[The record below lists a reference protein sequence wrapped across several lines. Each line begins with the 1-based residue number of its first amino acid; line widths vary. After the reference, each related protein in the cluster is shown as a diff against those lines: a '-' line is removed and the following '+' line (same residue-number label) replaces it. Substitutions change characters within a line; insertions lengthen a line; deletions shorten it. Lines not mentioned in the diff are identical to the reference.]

1 VSQFRRSV
9 PQFLRLEI
17 PAAAAVAVLACAFL
31 LAAAPVA
38 ADDHESV
45 TVDIL
50 SKYRV
55 APNITYL
62 TADGYESKLDV
73 MTPRGPGPVPTLIY
87 IHGGGWVGGTKE
99 ASVLRT
105 LPYLEMGWAVVN
117 VEYRLGRNALAPGAV
132 EDCRCAL
139 RWVYE
144 NAEDYNID
152 TARLVVTGAS
162 AGGHL
167 SLTTG
172 MLTASAGLDR
182 LCPGRDA
189 SRPGWAAADEYEMP
203 VAAIVNWFGITD
215 VGDLLEGVN
224 AKSYAVAWMGSRP
237 DRSELAKHVS
247 PLTWVRPDLPPILTI
262 HGDVDNIV
270 PYQHALDLHAAL
282 DEAGVVNKLHT
293 VPGKGHGNFT
303 PDEMQD
309 IFRVIRA
316 FVDEHVTSGAAA
328 ATGAE

>member
-1 VSQFRRSV
+1 MT
-9 PQFLRLEI
+9 RLTRT
-17 PAAAAVAVLACAFL
+17 PCSAAMAAAITTAALLFTASALAQSG
-31 LAAAPVA
+31 
-38 ADDHESV
+38 DSV

-62 TADGYESKLDV
+62 VADGYESKLDV
-73 MTPRGPGPVPTLIY
+73 MTPRGETAVPTLIY

-99 ASVLRT
+99 SAVLRG

-152 TARLVVTGAS
+152 TSRLVVTGAS

-172 MLTASAGLDR
+172 MLPASAGLDR

-215 VGDLLEGVN
+215 VGDLLDGVN
-224 AKSYAVAWMGSRP
+224 AKSYAVAWMGSRS
-237 DRSELAKHVS
+237 DRMELAKRVS
-247 PLTWVRPDLPPILTI
+247 PMTYVRSGLPPILTI

-270 PYQHALDLHAAL
+270 PYQHALDLHAKL
-282 DEAGVVNKLHT
+282 DEAGVANKIHT
-293 VPGKGHGNFT
+293 VPGKGHGNFS
-303 PDEMQD
+303 PDEQQE

-316 FVDEHVTSGAAA
+316 FLDEHVTAGGAAS
-328 ATGAE
+328 TGAE

>member
-1 VSQFRRSV
+1 MTRLTRTPRS
-9 PQFLRLEI
+9 
-17 PAAAAVAVLACAFL
+17 AAIVGAITAAVL
-31 LAAAPVA
+31 LVGTPVPA
-38 ADDHESV
+38 QEAGESPA
-45 TVDIL
+45 VDIMTR
-50 SKYRV
+50 YRV

-62 TADGYESKLDV
+62 VADGYESKLDV
-73 MTPRGPGPVPTLIY
+73 MTPRGETAVPTLIY

-99 ASVLRT
+99 VSVLRA

-139 RWVYE
+139 RWIYE

-152 TARLVVTGAS
+152 TSRLVVSGAS

-172 MLTASAGLDR
+172 MLPASAGLDR

-224 AKSYAVAWMGSRP
+224 AKSYAVAWMGSRS
-237 DRSELAKHVS
+237 DRMELAKRVS
-247 PLTWVRPDLPPILTI
+247 PMTYVRSGLPPILTI

-270 PYQHALDLHAAL
+270 PYQHALDLHAKL
-282 DEAGVVNKLHT
+282 DEAGVVNKIHT
-293 VPGKGHGNFT
+293 VPGKGHGNFS
-303 PDEMQD
+303 PDEQQE

-316 FVDEHVTSGAAA
+316 FLAEHVTAGGATS
-328 ATGAE
+328 TGAE

>member
-1 VSQFRRSV
+1 MT
-9 PQFLRLEI
+9 RLNRTSLNVVT
-17 PAAAAVAVLACAFL
+17 AAAI
-31 LAAAPVA
+31 AAALLFAPPVPA
-38 ADDHESV
+38 FAQDGESV
-45 TVDIL
+45 TVDIM
-50 SKYRV
+50 SRYRV

-73 MTPRGPGPVPTLIY
+73 MTPRGQGPVPTLIY

-99 ASVLRT
+99 SSVLRA

-139 RWVYE
+139 RWIYE

-152 TARLVVTGAS
+152 TSRLVVSGAS

-172 MLTASAGLDR
+172 MLPASAGLDR

-189 SRPGWAAADEYEMP
+189 DRPGWAAADEYEMP

-224 AKSYAVAWMGSRP
+224 AKSYAV
-237 DRSELAKHVS
+237 
-247 PLTWVRPDLPPILTI
+247 
-262 HGDVDNIV
+262 NIV
-270 PYQHALDLHAAL
+270 PYQHALDLHAKL
-282 DEAGVVNKLHT
+282 DKAGVVNKIHT
-293 VPGKGHGNFT
+293 VPGKGHGNFS
-303 PDEMQD
+303 PDEQQE

-316 FVDEHVTSGAAA
+316 FLDQHATGGGGAS
-328 ATGAE
+328 TGAE

>member
-1 VSQFRRSV
+1 MTRLTRTPRS
-9 PQFLRLEI
+9 
-17 PAAAAVAVLACAFL
+17 AAIVAAITAAVL
-31 LAAAPVA
+31 LAATPVPA
-38 ADDHESV
+38 QQDGDSV
-45 TVDIL
+45 TVDIM
-50 SKYRV
+50 SRYRV

-62 TADGYESKLDV
+62 VADGYESKLDV
-73 MTPRGPGPVPTLIY
+73 MAPRGETAVPTLIY

-99 ASVLRT
+99 SNVLRT

-152 TARLVVTGAS
+152 TNRIVVTGAS

-172 MLTASAGLDR
+172 MLPASAGLDR

-215 VGDLLEGVN
+215 VGDLLDGVN
-224 AKSYAVAWMGSRP
+224 AKSYAVAWMGSRS
-237 DRSELAKHVS
+237 DRMELAKRVS
-247 PLTWVRPDLPPILTI
+247 PMTYVRGGLPPILTI

-270 PYQHALDLHAAL
+270 PYQHALDLHAKL
-282 DEAGVVNKLHT
+282 DEAGVANKIHT
-293 VPGKGHGNFT
+293 VPGKGHGNFS
-303 PDEMQD
+303 PDEQQE

-316 FVDEHVTSGAAA
+316 FLNQHVTAGGAAS
-328 ATGAE
+328 TGAE

>member
-1 VSQFRRSV
+1 MTRLRRPS
-9 PQFLRLEI
+9 R
-17 PAAAAVAVLACAFL
+17 PAAIAAAVTAALLFANPAF
-31 LAAAPVA
+31 AQDGDSVA
-38 ADDHESV
+38 
-45 TVDIL
+45 VDIL

-62 TADGYESKLDV
+62 TADGYESRLDV
-73 MTPRGPGPVPTLIY
+73 MTPRGQESVPTLIY

-99 ASVLRT
+99 GSVLRT

-139 RWVYE
+139 RWVHE
-144 NAEDYNID
+144 NAEDYNFD
-152 TARLVVTGAS
+152 TARIVVTGAS

-172 MLTASAGLDR
+172 MLPASAGLDR

-189 SRPGWAAADEYEMP
+189 GRPGWAAADEYEMP

-215 VGDLLEGVN
+215 VGDLLEGAN
-224 AKSYAVAWMGSRP
+224 AKSYAVAWMGSRT
-237 DRSELAKHVS
+237 DRMELARRVS
-247 PLTWVRPDLPPILTI
+247 PMTWVRPGLPPILTI

-270 PYQHALDLHAAL
+270 PYRHALDLHAAL
-282 DEAGVVNKLHT
+282 DEAGVTNRMHT

-303 PDEMQD
+303 PDEQQE

-316 FVDEHVTSGAAA
+316 FLDEHVTGGGSAS
-328 ATGAE
+328 TGAE

>member
-1 VSQFRRSV
+1 MT
-9 PQFLRLEI
+9 RLTRTSLNVAT
-17 PAAAAVAVLACAFL
+17 AAAI
-31 LAAAPVA
+31 AAALLFAPPVPA
-38 ADDHESV
+38 FAQDGESV
-45 TVDIL
+45 TVDIM
-50 SKYRV
+50 SRYRV

-73 MTPRGPGPVPTLIY
+73 MTPRGQGPVPTLIY

-99 ASVLRT
+99 SSVLRA

-139 RWVYE
+139 RWIYE

-152 TARLVVTGAS
+152 TSRLVVSGAS

-172 MLTASAGLDR
+172 MLPASAGLDR

-189 SRPGWAAADEYEMP
+189 NRPGWAAADEYEMP

-224 AKSYAVAWMGSRP
+224 AKSYAVAWMGSKP
-237 DRSELAKHVS
+237 DRMELAKRLS
-247 PLTWVRPDLPPILTI
+247 PVTYVRSGLPPILTI

-270 PYQHALDLHAAL
+270 PYQHALDLHAKL
-282 DEAGVVNKLHT
+282 DKAGVTNKIHT
-293 VPGKGHGNFT
+293 VPGKGHGNFS
-303 PDEMQD
+303 PDEQQE

-316 FVDEHVTSGAAA
+316 FLDQHVTGGGGAS
-328 ATGAE
+328 TGAE

>member
-1 VSQFRRSV
+1 MIRVIRASRSAAT
-9 PQFLRLEI
+9 
-17 PAAAAVAVLACAFL
+17 AAAA
-31 LAAAPVA
+31 LAAVVLLIASPA
-38 ADDHESV
+38 TADEHDDKSV

-73 MTPRGPGPVPTLIY
+73 MTPRGQDRVPTLIY

-99 ASVLRT
+99 ASVLRA

-117 VEYRLGRNALAPGAV
+117 VEYRLGKNALAPGAV

-144 NAEDYNID
+144 NAEDYNFD
-152 TARLVVTGAS
+152 TGRLVVTGAS

-172 MLTASAGLDR
+172 MLPASAGLDR

-189 SRPGWAAADEYEMP
+189 NRPGWAAAHEHEMP
-203 VAAIVNWFGITD
+203 VTAIVNWFGITD

-224 AKSYAVAWMGSRP
+224 AKSYAVAWMGTKT
-237 DRSELAKHVS
+237 DRMELAKRVS
-247 PLTWVRPDLPPILTI
+247 PMTYVRSGLPPILTI
-262 HGDVDNIV
+262 HGDSDNIV
-270 PYQHALDLHAAL
+270 PYQHALNLHAAL
-282 DEAGVVNKLHT
+282 DEAGVTNKIHT

-303 PDEMQD
+303 ADEAQE

-316 FVDEHVTSGAAA
+316 FLDEHVTAEGGAS
-328 ATGAE
+328 TGAE

>member
-1 VSQFRRSV
+1 MTRLRRT
-9 PQFLRLEI
+9 PRTAAI
-17 PAAAAVAVLACAFL
+17 AAACI
-31 LAAAPVA
+31 AAALLVA
-38 ADDHESV
+38 APALAQDGDSV
-45 TVDIL
+45 TVDIM

-62 TADGYESKLDV
+62 VASGYESKLDV
-73 MTPRGPGPVPTLIY
+73 MTPRGQDPAPTLIY

-99 ASVLRT
+99 ASVLRA

-117 VEYRLGRNALAPGAV
+117 VEYRMARNELAPGAV

-152 TARLVVTGAS
+152 TSRLVVTGAS

-172 MLTASAGLDR
+172 MLPASAGLDR

-189 SRPGWAAADEYEMP
+189 SRPGWAASDEYEMP

-224 AKSYAVAWMGSRP
+224 AKSYAVAWMGARP
-237 DRSELAKHVS
+237 DRMELARRVS
-247 PLTWVRPDLPPILTI
+247 PMTYVRPGLPPILTI

-282 DEAGVVNKLHT
+282 DEAGVVNRIHT
-293 VPGKGHGNFT
+293 VPGKGHGNFSA
-303 PDEMQD
+303 EEAQE

-316 FVDEHVTSGAAA
+316 FLDEHVTGAGGAS
-328 ATGAE
+328 TGAE

>member
-1 VSQFRRSV
+1 MT
-9 PQFLRLEI
+9 RLSRTSRI
-17 PAAAAVAVLACAFL
+17 AASGAACIAAALLFASTTPVFAQDGDSVAV
-31 LAAAPVA
+31 
-38 ADDHESV
+38 
-45 TVDIL
+45 DIM

-73 MTPRGPGPVPTLIY
+73 MTPRGEEPAPTLIY

-99 ASVLRT
+99 GSVLRA

-139 RWVYE
+139 RWIYE
-144 NAEDYNID
+144 NAEDYNLD
-152 TARLVVTGAS
+152 TGRLVVTGAS

-172 MLTASAGLDR
+172 MLPASAGLDR

-189 SRPGWAAADEYEMP
+189 SRPGWAAAGEYEMP

-215 VGDLLEGVN
+215 VGDLLKGVN
-224 AKSYAVAWMGSRP
+224 AKSYAVAWMGSKP
-237 DRSELAKHVS
+237 DRMELAKRVS
-247 PLTWVRPDLPPILTI
+247 PMTYVRSGLPPILTI
-262 HGDVDNIV
+262 HGDADNIV
-270 PYQHALDLHAAL
+270 PYQHALNLHAAL
-282 DEAGVVNKLHT
+282 DEAGVTNKIHT
-293 VPGKGHGNFT
+293 VPGKGHGNFSA
-303 PDEMQD
+303 EEAQE
-309 IFRVIRA
+309 IFKVIRA
-316 FVDEHVTSGAAA
+316 FLAEHVTGGGGAS
-328 ATGAE
+328 TGAE

>member
-1 VSQFRRSV
+1 MT
-9 PQFLRLEI
+9 RLTRTSCSATL
-17 PAAAAVAVLACAFL
+17 AAAAI
-31 LAAAPVA
+31 VA
-38 ADDHESV
+38 ALLIVPPVPAFAQDGESV
-45 TVDIL
+45 TVDIM
-50 SKYRV
+50 SRYRV

-73 MTPRGPGPVPTLIY
+73 MTPSWVVTQPKVPTLIY

-99 ASVLRT
+99 SNVLRT

-144 NAEDYNID
+144 NADDYGFD
-152 TARLVVTGAS
+152 TSRIVVTGAS

-172 MLTASAGLDR
+172 MLPASAGLDR

-189 SRPGWAAADEYEMP
+189 GRPGWAAADEYEMP

-224 AKSYAVAWMGSRP
+224 AKSYAVAWMGSRS
-237 DRSELAKHVS
+237 DRMELARRVS
-247 PLTWVRPDLPPILTI
+247 PITYVRSGLPPILTI

-270 PYQHALDLHAAL
+270 PYKHALDLHAKL
-282 DEAGVVNKLHT
+282 DEAGVANRIHT
-293 VPGKGHGNFT
+293 VPGKGHGTFT
-303 PDEMQD
+303 PEEQQE

-316 FVDEHVTSGAAA
+316 FLDQHVTGGGGAS
-328 ATGAE
+328 TGAE

>member
-1 VSQFRRSV
+1 MT
-9 PQFLRLEI
+9 RLSRTSRTAAT
-17 PAAAAVAVLACAFL
+17 AAACIAAALLFAATASAQDGDSVAV
-31 LAAAPVA
+31 
-38 ADDHESV
+38 
-45 TVDIL
+45 DIM

-73 MTPRGPGPVPTLIY
+73 MTPRGEEAAPTLIY

-99 ASVLRT
+99 GSVLRA

-139 RWVYE
+139 RWIYE
-144 NAEDYNID
+144 NAEDYNLD
-152 TARLVVTGAS
+152 TGRLVVTGAS

-172 MLTASAGLDR
+172 MLPASAGLDR

-189 SRPGWAAADEYEMP
+189 SRPGWAAAGEYEMP

-215 VGDLLEGVN
+215 VGDLLKGVN
-224 AKSYAVAWMGSRP
+224 AKSYAVAWMGSKP
-237 DRSELAKHVS
+237 DRMELAKRVS
-247 PLTWVRPDLPPILTI
+247 PMTYVRSGLPPILTI
-262 HGDVDNIV
+262 HGDADNIV
-270 PYQHALDLHAAL
+270 PYQHALNLHAAL
-282 DEAGVVNKLHT
+282 DEAGVTNKIHT
-293 VPGKGHGNFT
+293 VPGKGHGNFSA
-303 PDEMQD
+303 EEAQE
-309 IFRVIRA
+309 IFKVIRA
-316 FVDEHVTSGAAA
+316 FLAEHVTGGGGAS
-328 ATGAE
+328 TGAE

>member
-1 VSQFRRSV
+1 MT
-9 PQFLRLEI
+9 RLHRTSRTAAI
-17 PAAAAVAVLACAFL
+17 VAACIAAALLVTAPVLAQ
-31 LAAAPVA
+31 
-38 ADDHESV
+38 DGDSV
-45 TVDIL
+45 TVDIM

-62 TADGYESKLDV
+62 TASGYESKLDV
-73 MTPRGPGPVPTLIY
+73 MTPRGQGPVPTLIY

-99 ASVLRT
+99 ASVLRA

-117 VEYRLGRNALAPGAV
+117 VEYRMARNELAPGAV

-152 TARLVVTGAS
+152 TSRLVVTGAS

-172 MLTASAGLDR
+172 MLPASAGLDR

-215 VGDLLEGVN
+215 VGDLLDGVN
-224 AKSYAVAWMGSRP
+224 AKSYAVAWMGSRS
-237 DRSELAKHVS
+237 DRMELAKHVS
-247 PLTWVRPDLPPILTI
+247 PMTYVRPGLPPILTI
-262 HGDVDNIV
+262 HGDVDNVV

-282 DEAGVVNKLHT
+282 DEAGVTNKMHT
-293 VPGKGHGNFT
+293 VPGKGHGNFSA
-303 PDEMQD
+303 EEAQE

-316 FVDEHVTSGAAA
+316 FLDEHVTGGGGAS
-328 ATGAE
+328 TGAE

>member
-1 VSQFRRSV
+1 MTRLSPTSRRAAT
-9 PQFLRLEI
+9 
-17 PAAAAVAVLACAFL
+17 AAACIAAALL
-31 LAAAPVA
+31 LAVPASTSAQ
-38 ADDHESV
+38 DESMA
-45 TVDIL
+45 VDIM

-73 MTPRGPGPVPTLIY
+73 MTPRGQDRVPTLIY

-99 ASVLRT
+99 SSVLRA

-139 RWVYE
+139 RWVHR
-144 NAEDYNID
+144 NAEEYGFD
-152 TARLVVTGAS
+152 TSRIVTTGAS

-172 MLTASAGLDR
+172 MLPASAGLDR
-182 LCPGRDA
+182 LCPDTDT
-189 SRPGWAAADEYEMP
+189 SKPGWAKATEPEMP

-215 VGDLLEGVN
+215 VGDLLEGEN
-224 AKSYAVAWMGSRP
+224 AKTYAVAWMGSRP
-237 DRSELAKHVS
+237 DRMELAKRVS
-247 PLTWVRPDLPPILTI
+247 PMTYVRAGLPPILTI

-270 PYQHALDLHAAL
+270 PYQHALDLHAGL
-282 DEAGVVNKLHT
+282 DEAGVANRIHT
-293 VPGKGHGNFT
+293 VPGKGHGNFNV
-303 PDEMQD
+303 DETQE

-316 FVDEHVTSGAAA
+316 FLDEQVTTGEAAS
-328 ATGAE
+328 TGAE

>member
-1 VSQFRRSV
+1 MTRLRRPS
-9 PQFLRLEI
+9 R
-17 PAAAAVAVLACAFL
+17 PAAIAAAVTAAL
-31 LAAAPVA
+31 LFAAPAFAQDGDSVA
-38 ADDHESV
+38 
-45 TVDIL
+45 VDIL

-62 TADGYESKLDV
+62 TADGYESRLDV
-73 MTPRGPGPVPTLIY
+73 MTPRGQQSVPTLIY

-99 ASVLRT
+99 GSVLRT

-139 RWVYE
+139 RWVHE
-144 NAEDYNID
+144 NAEDYNFD
-152 TARLVVTGAS
+152 TARIVVTGAS

-172 MLTASAGLDR
+172 MLPASAGLDR

-189 SRPGWAAADEYEMP
+189 GRPGWAAADEYEMP

-215 VGDLLEGVN
+215 VGDLLEGAN
-224 AKSYAVAWMGSRP
+224 AKSYAVAWMGSRT
-237 DRSELAKHVS
+237 DRMELARRVS
-247 PLTWVRPDLPPILTI
+247 PMTWVRPGLPPILTI

-270 PYQHALDLHAAL
+270 PYRHALDLHAAL
-282 DEAGVVNKLHT
+282 DEAGVTNRMHA

-303 PDEMQD
+303 PDEQQE
-309 IFRVIRA
+309 IFRIIRA
-316 FVDEHVTSGAAA
+316 FLDEHVTDGGSAS
-328 ATGAE
+328 TSAE

>member
-1 VSQFRRSV
+1 M
-9 PQFLRLEI
+9 
-17 PAAAAVAVLACAFL
+17 
-31 LAAAPVA
+31 
-38 ADDHESV
+38 
-45 TVDIL
+45 

-62 TADGYESKLDV
+62 TASGYESKLDV
-73 MTPRGPGPVPTLIY
+73 MTPRGQDPAPTLIY

-99 ASVLRT
+99 ASVLRA

-117 VEYRLGRNALAPGAV
+117 VEYRMARNELAPGAV

-152 TARLVVTGAS
+152 TSRLVVTGAS

-172 MLTASAGLDR
+172 MLPASAGLDR

-189 SRPGWAAADEYEMP
+189 SRPGWAASDEYEMP

-215 VGDLLEGVN
+215 VGDLLQGVN

-237 DRSELAKHVS
+237 DRMELAKHVS
-247 PLTWVRPDLPPILTI
+247 PMTYVRPGLPPILTI
-262 HGDVDNIV
+262 HG
-270 PYQHALDLHAAL
+270 
-282 DEAGVVNKLHT
+282 
-293 VPGKGHGNFT
+293 
-303 PDEMQD
+303 
-309 IFRVIRA
+309 
-316 FVDEHVTSGAAA
+316 
-328 ATGAE
+328 

>member
-1 VSQFRRSV
+1 MTRRTRT
-9 PQFLRLEI
+9 PRI
-17 PAAAAVAVLACAFL
+17 AAI
-31 LAAAPVA
+31 VA
-38 ADDHESV
+38 AIAATVLLLTTPVPAQQSDDSV
-45 TVDIL
+45 TVDIM
-50 SKYRV
+50 SRYRV

-62 TADGYESKLDV
+62 VADGYESKLDV
-73 MTPRGPGPVPTLIY
+73 MTPRGQNAVPTLIY

-99 ASVLRT
+99 SNVLRT

-152 TARLVVTGAS
+152 TNRIVVTGAS

-172 MLTASAGLDR
+172 MLPASAGLDR

-215 VGDLLEGVN
+215 VGDLLDGVN
-224 AKSYAVAWMGSRP
+224 AKSYAVAWMGSRS
-237 DRSELAKHVS
+237 DRMELAKRVS
-247 PLTWVRPDLPPILTI
+247 PMTYVRGGLPPILTI

-270 PYQHALDLHAAL
+270 PYQHALDLHAKL
-282 DEAGVVNKLHT
+282 DEAGVVNKIHT
-293 VPGKGHGNFT
+293 VPGKGHGNFS
-303 PDEMQD
+303 PDEQQE
-309 IFRVIRA
+309 IFRVIRD
-316 FVDEHVTSGAAA
+316 FLGQHVTGGGGAS
-328 ATGAE
+328 TGAE

>member
-1 VSQFRRSV
+1 
-9 PQFLRLEI
+9 
-17 PAAAAVAVLACAFL
+17 
-31 LAAAPVA
+31 
-38 ADDHESV
+38 
-45 TVDIL
+45 
-50 SKYRV
+50 
-55 APNITYL
+55 
-62 TADGYESKLDV
+62 
-73 MTPRGPGPVPTLIY
+73 M
-87 IHGGGWVGGTKE
+87 
-99 ASVLRT
+99 LRT

-152 TARLVVTGAS
+152 TSRLVVTGAS

-172 MLTASAGLDR
+172 MLPAAAGLDR

-189 SRPGWAAADEYEMP
+189 DRPGWAAADEYEMP

-224 AKSYAVAWMGSRP
+224 AKSYAVAWMGSRS
-237 DRSELAKHVS
+237 DRMDLAKRVS
-247 PLTWVRPDLPPILTI
+247 PMTYVRAGLPPILTI

-282 DEAGVVNKLHT
+282 DDAGVTNRIHT

-303 PDEMQD
+303 PDEQQE

-316 FVDEHVTSGAAA
+316 FLAEHVTTGEASS
-328 ATGAE
+328 TGAE

>member
-1 VSQFRRSV
+1 MTR
-9 PQFLRLEI
+9 LRTAL
-17 PAAAAVAVLACAFL
+17 PAAAAALAIAALLIAPAEPVVAQ
-31 LAAAPVA
+31 
-38 ADDHESV
+38 DGDSV
-45 TVDIL
+45 TVDIM
-50 SKYRV
+50 SRYRV

-73 MTPRGPGPVPTLIY
+73 MTPRDQGPAPTLIY

-99 ASVLRT
+99 ANVLRA
-105 LPYLEMGWAVVN
+105 LPWLEMGWAVVN

-144 NAEDYNID
+144 NADDYNID
-152 TARLVVTGAS
+152 TLRLVVSGAS

-172 MLTASAGLDR
+172 MLPASAGLDR

-189 SRPGWAAADEYEMP
+189 NRPGWAAADEYEMP

-224 AKSYAVAWMGSRP
+224 AKSYAVAWMGSRT
-237 DRSELAKHVS
+237 DRMELAERLS
-247 PLTWVRPDLPPILTI
+247 PLTWVRSDLPPILTI

-270 PYQHALDLHAAL
+270 PYQHALDLHAKL
-282 DEAGVVNKLHT
+282 DDAGVPNKIHT
-293 VPGKGHGNFT
+293 VTGKGHGNFSPSET
-303 PDEMQD
+303 QE
-309 IFRVIRA
+309 IFAVIRA
-316 FVDEHVTSGAAA
+316 FVDEHVGGGGSA

>member
-1 VSQFRRSV
+1 MT
-9 PQFLRLEI
+9 RLHRTSRTAAI
-17 PAAAAVAVLACAFL
+17 VAACIAAALLVTAPVLAQ
-31 LAAAPVA
+31 
-38 ADDHESV
+38 DGDSV
-45 TVDIL
+45 TVDIM

-62 TADGYESKLDV
+62 TASGYESKLDV
-73 MTPRGPGPVPTLIY
+73 MTPRGQGPVPTLIY

-99 ASVLRT
+99 ASVLRA

-117 VEYRLGRNALAPGAV
+117 VEYRMARNELAPGAV

-152 TARLVVTGAS
+152 TSRLVVTGAS

-172 MLTASAGLDR
+172 MLPASAGLDR

-215 VGDLLEGVN
+215 VGDLLDGVN
-224 AKSYAVAWMGSRP
+224 AKSYAVAWMGSRS
-237 DRSELAKHVS
+237 DRMELAKHVS
-247 PLTWVRPDLPPILTI
+247 PMTYVRPGLPPILTI
-262 HGDVDNIV
+262 HGDVDNVV
-270 PYQHALDLHAAL
+270 PYQHALNLHAAL
-282 DEAGVVNKLHT
+282 DEAGVTNRIHT
-293 VPGKGHGNFT
+293 VPGKGHGNFSAA
-303 PDEMQD
+303 EAQE

-316 FVDEHVTSGAAA
+316 FLDEHVTGGGGAS
-328 ATGAE
+328 TGAE

>member
-1 VSQFRRSV
+1 MTRLRRTPS
-9 PQFLRLEI
+9 P
-17 PAAAAVAVLACAFL
+17 AAAVAACIAAAL
-31 LAAAPVA
+31 LVAAPVLA
-38 ADDHESV
+38 QDGDSV
-45 TVDIL
+45 TVDIM

-62 TADGYESKLDV
+62 TASGYESKLDV
-73 MTPRGPGPVPTLIY
+73 MTPRGQGPAPTLIY

-99 ASVLRT
+99 ASVLRA

-117 VEYRLGRNALAPGAV
+117 VEYRMARNELAPGAV

-152 TARLVVTGAS
+152 TSRLVVTGAS

-172 MLTASAGLDR
+172 MLPASAGLDR

-215 VGDLLEGVN
+215 VGDLLDGVN

-237 DRSELAKHVS
+237 DRMELAKHVS
-247 PLTWVRPDLPPILTI
+247 PMTYVRPGLPPILTI
-262 HGDVDNIV
+262 HGDVDNVV

-282 DEAGVVNKLHT
+282 DEAGVTNKMHT
-293 VPGKGHGNFT
+293 VPGKGHGNFSA
-303 PDEMQD
+303 EEAQE

-316 FVDEHVTSGAAA
+316 FLDEHVTGGGGAS
-328 ATGAE
+328 TGAE

>member
-1 VSQFRRSV
+1 MT
-9 PQFLRLEI
+9 RLTRTSCSATI
-17 PAAAAVAVLACAFL
+17 AAAAI
-31 LAAAPVA
+31 VA
-38 ADDHESV
+38 ALLFAPPVPAFAQDGESV
-45 TVDIL
+45 TVDIM
-50 SKYRV
+50 SRYRV

-73 MTPRGPGPVPTLIY
+73 MTPRGEGPVPTLIY

-99 ASVLRT
+99 ATVLRG
-105 LPYLEMGWAVVN
+105 LPYMEMGWAVVN

-139 RWVYE
+139 RWIYE

-152 TARLVVTGAS
+152 TSRLVVTGSS

-167 SLTTG
+167 ALTTG
-172 MLTASAGLDR
+172 MLPASAGLDR

-189 SRPGWAAADEYEMP
+189 DRPGWAAADEYEMP

-224 AKSYAVAWMGSRP
+224 AKSYAVAWMGSRS
-237 DRSELAKHVS
+237 DRMELAKRVS
-247 PLTWVRPDLPPILTI
+247 PLTYVRSGLPPILTI

-270 PYQHALDLHAAL
+270 PYQHALDLHAKL
-282 DEAGVVNKLHT
+282 DKAGVVNRIHT

-303 PDEMQD
+303 PDEQQE
-309 IFRVIRA
+309 IFRVIRDFLA
-316 FVDEHVTSGAAA
+316 EHVAGGGGAS
-328 ATGAE
+328 TGAE